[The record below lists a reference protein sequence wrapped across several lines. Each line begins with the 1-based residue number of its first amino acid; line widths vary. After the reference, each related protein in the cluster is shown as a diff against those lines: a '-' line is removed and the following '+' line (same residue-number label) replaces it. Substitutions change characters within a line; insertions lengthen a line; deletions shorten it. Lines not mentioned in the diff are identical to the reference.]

1 MGQSLAMQVAS
12 IAACLPEQLN
22 RTRDSGSASGG
33 HDLISRRAV
42 GSSIGSDGGQR
53 RSSAVSP
60 A

>member
-1 MGQSLAMQVAS
+1 MQVAS

-22 RTRDSGSASGG
+22 RTRDSGPASGE
-33 HDLISRRAV
+33 DSLISRRAV
-42 GSSIGSDGGQR
+42 ASSIGSDGGQR

>member
-1 MGQSLAMQVAS
+1 MQVAS

-22 RTRDSGSASGG
+22 RTRDSGPSGEDGPASA
-33 HDLISRRAV
+33 DEARISRRAV
-42 GSSIGSDGGQR
+42 ASSSGSDGGHC